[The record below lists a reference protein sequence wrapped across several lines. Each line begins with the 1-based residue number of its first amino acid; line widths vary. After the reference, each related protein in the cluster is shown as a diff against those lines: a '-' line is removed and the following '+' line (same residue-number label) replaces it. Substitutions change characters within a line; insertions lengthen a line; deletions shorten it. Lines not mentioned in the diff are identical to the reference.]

1 MKSRRRIDWRL
12 TEPAEGPCGWHQS
25 VCSHYDDEEMHPLLA
40 GRTHRRVG
48 SGWGDGFGVS
58 S

>member
-25 VCSHYDDEEMHPLLA
+25 VGSHYDDEEMHPLLA
-40 GRTHRRVG
+40 ARKHRRVG